1 METIDTFIDK
11 YLVNLTIVYEIVIYF
26 TETNEKK
33 LNITRQ
39 TIFEAIQLRQR

>member
-11 YLVNLTIVYEIVIYF
+11 YLVNLTSVYEILVYF
-26 TETNEKK
+26 TETYEKK

-39 TIFEAIQLRQR
+39 TIFETIQLRQR